1 MMGLATIYCPNG
13 EHLNDCGRI
22 ASRDAFV
29 GKVGTINNDAG
40 TTRL

>member
-1 MMGLATIYCPNG
+1 MTGLATIYCPNG
-13 EHLNDCGRI
+13 EHLNYCGRI

-29 GKVGTINNDAG
+29 SKGGTIHNDAG